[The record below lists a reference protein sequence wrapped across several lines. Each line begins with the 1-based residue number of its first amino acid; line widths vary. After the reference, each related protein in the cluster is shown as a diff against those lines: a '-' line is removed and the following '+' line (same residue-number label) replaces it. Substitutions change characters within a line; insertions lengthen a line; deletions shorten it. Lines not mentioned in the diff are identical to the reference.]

1 MPIIDKRDRNNW
13 YNTVRVEGKR
23 RGYDPFRD
31 PHFDADKLKENEII
45 QPNGVILAKIPKI
58 ENRIYHRSPSD
69 RSETYIELLTDYEKD
84 PETGKTVAKKTI
96 IGIDISGF
104 LDGMMIINE
113 HYHKYFDRK
122 GNLIKDPLRERRE
135 REAKEKAEAT
145 NQTTEQTQNP
155 KTNTQ
160 AANDTTNQT
169 ATGTTA
175 NAAANINTNTANTS
189 NQTTPDIPQNPE
201 ERTVDEIKASL
212 LEKEKLLD
220 RQREA
225 FRLKQQEAERL
236 LQKVREQ
243 QEELETLIEERKYET
258 REKEAAH
265 LSLLDNI
272 LESYRDT
279 VREQAK
285 RKPDALM
292 RLTQIRTINEILQE
306 LRNWFAGTEAEDYL
320 HLAEEPIED
329 DLEHHPGTTYG
340 EMAILLS
347 AYAHTITACRCGRLY
362 WKNSQSETDGER

>member
-13 YNTVRVEGKR
+13 YNSIRVEGKSKQ
-23 RGYDPFRD
+23 YNPFSD

-45 QPNGVILAKIPKI
+45 QPNGVVLAKIPKI
-58 ENRIYHRSPSD
+58 ENRIYRRSPSD

-96 IGIDISGF
+96 IGTDLAGL
-104 LDGMMIINE
+104 LDGMMLINE
-113 HYHKYFDRK
+113 RYHEYFDRK

-135 REAKEKAEAT
+135 REAKEKAEADI
-145 NQTTEQTQNP
+145 QTTEQTQPP

-169 ATGTTA
+169 AT
-175 NAAANINTNTANTS
+175 NIKNTS
-189 NQTTPDIPQNPE
+189 NHTTPTTLQTPE
-201 ERTVDEIKASL
+201 ERTVDEIKAAL

-220 RQREA
+220 QQREA
-225 FRLKQQEAERL
+225 FRLKQAEAERL

-258 REKEAAH
+258 QEKEAAH

-285 RKPDALM
+285 RKPDTLM

-329 DLEHHPGTTYG
+329 DLKHHPGTTYG
-340 EMAILLS
+340 EMAIILS

-362 WKNSQSETDGER
+362 WKNGQPETDEER

>member
-13 YNTVRVEGKR
+13 YNSIRVEGKSKR
-23 RGYDPFRD
+23 YNPFSD
-31 PHFDADKLKENEII
+31 PHFDVDKLKENEII
-45 QPNGVILAKIPKI
+45 QPNGAVLAKIPKI
-58 ENRIYHRSPSD
+58 ENRIYRRSPSD
-69 RSETYIELLTDYEKD
+69 RSETYIELLIDYEKD
-84 PETGKTVAKKTI
+84 PETGKSVAKKTI
-96 IGIDISGF
+96 IGTDLAGL
-104 LDGMMIINE
+104 LDGMMLVNE
-113 HYHKYFDRK
+113 RYHEYFDRK

-135 REAKEKAEAT
+135 REAKEKAEAAEADI
-145 NQTTEQTQNP
+145 QTTKQTQTP
-155 KTNTQ
+155 KTYTQ
-160 AANDTTNQT
+160 TANGTTNQT
-169 ATGTTA
+169 AT
-175 NAAANINTNTANTS
+175 NINTNTTDIS
-189 NQTTPDIPQNPE
+189 SQTTPTIPQNPE

-285 RKPDALM
+285 RKPDTLM

-329 DLEHHPGTTYG
+329 DLKHHPGTTYG

-362 WKNSQSETDGER
+362 WKNGHSSA